1 MEQAVDDYTLAIA
14 KILKKRQQEAGQ
26 PSYTQIAERT
36 SLSRPTVE
44 RMLNGRRDIN
54 LRYLRELCIVLGLDI
69 ADVVDQA
76 EAESEGVENT

>member
-1 MEQAVDDYTLAIA
+1 MDDYTLAIA

>member
-1 MEQAVDDYTLAIA
+1 MEQGMDDYTLAVA
-14 KILKKRQQEAGQ
+14 AILKKAQQQDGQ

-54 LRYLRELCIVLGLDI
+54 LRYLRELCEVLGLDI
-69 ADVVDQA
+69 AEVVD
-76 EAESEGVENT
+76 EAEENI